1 MPRSVQASSLSS
13 VEFVMG
19 SDLGVGWESSIER
32 PKGQVSGGSDLS
44 SETADFLR
52 REVGGNS
59 ARRIRTQ
66 AFQFGQWEAL

>member
-1 MPRSVQASSLSS
+1 M
-13 VEFVMG
+13 
-19 SDLGVGWESSIER
+19 SSIEH